1 MAGNHQKD
9 VHQWIQ
15 CQRGGD
21 ISIIF
26 RPGWKGGSEQG
37 ATHGLWYPFDS
48 HLPLVWMGWNVPHG
62 YTNRR
67 VEMTDIA
74 PTIAAM
80 LKVQMPSGSIGHPI
94 LKITDKNKKEQ
105 PSLKPIKKPL

>member
-48 HLPLVWMGWNVPHG
+48 HLPLVWMGWNVPHL

-67 VEMTDIA
+67 VEMTDFA
-74 PTIAAM
+74 PTIAVM
-80 LKVQMPSGSIGHPI
+80 LKN
-94 LKITDKNKKEQ
+94 KITNVNIIHSFFENNYKN
-105 PSLKPIKKPL
+105 

>member
-1 MAGNHQKD
+1 MFINGYNA
-9 VHQWIQ
+9 
-15 CQRGGD
+15 QRGGD

-80 LKVQMPSGSIGHPI
+80 LKIQMPSGRSEERRVGKECRSRRVTE
-94 LKITDKNKKEQ
+94 LENRKSKENITRSNT
-105 PSLKPIKKPL
+105 